1 MELQGKNPHAN
12 EIWNLP
18 ETTLNWDT
26 RLPASVVHAKLKR
39 PGLEVKLHLK
49 EIFVTFRV

>member
-1 MELQGKNPHAN
+1 MEVQGKNPHAN

-26 RLPASVVHAKLKR
+26 RLAASGPCQAEEAR
-39 PGLEVKLHLK
+39 PGGE
-49 EIFVTFRV
+49 TAS